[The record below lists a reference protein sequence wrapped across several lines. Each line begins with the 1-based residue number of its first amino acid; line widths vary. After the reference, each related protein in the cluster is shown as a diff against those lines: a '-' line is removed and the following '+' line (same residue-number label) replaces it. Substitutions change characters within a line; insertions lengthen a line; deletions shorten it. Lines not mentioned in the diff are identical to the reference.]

1 MKNPEELSSI
11 YMSHMG
17 LKYDIALGRS
27 PWWDTTVGST
37 IAYRVEVPC
46 SPYHYTLGDGKNIIY
61 NPGYTTS
68 QNRKFLE
75 FYFYGY

>member
-1 MKNPEELSSI
+1 
-11 YMSHMG
+11 MSHMG

-46 SPYHYTLGDGKNIIY
+46 SPYHYTLGVGKNIIY

-75 FYFYGY
+75 FYFYGYFLFLL